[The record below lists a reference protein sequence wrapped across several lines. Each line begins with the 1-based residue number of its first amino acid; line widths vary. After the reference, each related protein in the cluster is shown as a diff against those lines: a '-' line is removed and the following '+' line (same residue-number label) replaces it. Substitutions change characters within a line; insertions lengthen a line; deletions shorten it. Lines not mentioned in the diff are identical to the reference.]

1 MKIEKVKNLVT
12 NLHNKTEYAHNK
24 LKQALNYGSVLKRL
38 HKIIKFKLK
47 AWLKSYIEM
56 KQN

>member
-1 MKIEKVKNLVT
+1 MHIIN
-12 NLHNKTEYAHNK
+12 

>member
-24 LKQALNYGSVLKRL
+24 FKTSIKLWISLE
-38 HKIIKFKLK
+38 KI
-47 AWLKSYIEM
+47 A
-56 KQN
+56 